1 MKLCI
6 DWEAI
11 HQDWQASGLSKNRYF
26 LSGRIEKFIREGV
39 APCYSTFL
47 HHLRVLEKGQAIS
60 QESSACESTP
70 ARNNRT
76 PDAHPRIPLVPGIRE
91 IRNAVRV

>member
-26 LSGRIEKFIREGV
+26 LNGRIEKFIREGV

-47 HHLRVLEKGQAIS
+47 HHLRVLEKGPAIS
-60 QESSACESTP
+60 QESSPVSRRLPETTVP
-70 ARNNRT
+70 QT
-76 PDAHPRIPLVPGIRE
+76 RIQGSPLSQE
-91 IRNAVRV
+91 YEKYEML

>member
-26 LSGRIEKFIREGV
+26 LSGRIEKASLPATLRSFITCG
-39 APCYSTFL
+39 Y
-47 HHLRVLEKGQAIS
+47 LRRDRRSLRNRRPVSRRLPETTVPQTRIQGSPLS
-60 QESSACESTP
+60 QEYEKYEM
-70 ARNNRT
+70 
-76 PDAHPRIPLVPGIRE
+76 L
-91 IRNAVRV
+91 

>member
-26 LSGRIEKFIREGV
+26 LNGRIEKFIREGV
-39 APCYSTFL
+39 APCYSSSFITCGY
-47 HHLRVLEKGQAIS
+47 LRRDRRSL
-60 QESSACESTP
+60 
-70 ARNNRT
+70 RNRRPVSRRLSET
-76 PDAHPRIPLVPGIRE
+76 TVP
-91 IRNAVRV
+91 